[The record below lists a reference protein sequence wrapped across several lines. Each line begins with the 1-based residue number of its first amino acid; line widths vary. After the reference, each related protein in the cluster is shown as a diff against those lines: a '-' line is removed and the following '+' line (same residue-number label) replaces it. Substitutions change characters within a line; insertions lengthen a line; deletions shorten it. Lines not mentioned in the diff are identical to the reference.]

1 MDRLGVSAKRV
12 IEANPGDEN
21 VTTAPSAR
29 EGAEVT
35 RQYHLTNLGVIRI
48 GFGP

>member
-12 IEANPGDEN
+12 IEANPGYES

-35 RQYHLTNLGVIRI
+35 GAQAAKKSL
-48 GFGP
+48 